1 MKTRIEFPWA
11 FFPCCV
17 FLRFFRL
24 FLPRWTPPRI
34 RRHTNFSYLTIT
46 HALTPCTR
54 TPREVRG
61 DAFVGRLV
69 DDGADRFERLSFS
82 LSELDSS
89 ATWVKE
95 AQRLHADR
103 ANQLSRVEEIAGMSG
118 ATVVDGMTNDDGGG
132 GGGSGE
138 MYTWEQNKEE
148 VTVTVK
154 CPLTTKAKD
163 VKCKIA
169 KQKLLLDVA
178 TVDKP
183 DGKKDDPIIDA
194 ALFQE
199 CVVDDSAWTLE
210 TESDHK
216 NVVVTLTKGVSIEGK
231 PMRWLM
237 LTR

>member
-1 MKTRIEFPWA
+1 MKTRIEFPRGL
-11 FFPCCV
+11 FFAILFFCDFSV
-17 FLRFFRL
+17 FFATVD
-24 FLPRWTPPRI
+24 PKI
-34 RRHTNFSYLTIT
+34 RRHTNFPYLTTT